1 MVLNTSP
8 VRLSKWGGLLPWVLV
23 SSHQLL
29 VKPGKIFVFLPTS
42 GKEVSMLALVAYI
55 FLSTP
60 RSPNV
65 WGRATP
71 SPVSPVT
78 CTWSAWSWRRLY
90 LMSSTSE
97 GGSSTPPRTPRD
109 ALEYWQP
116 SPYLRWTFHSGLLCW
131 TVFVF
136 CFFFFSLKGKVT
148 LKVTVFCY
156 LRMVTVWQLEVSLL
170 FPW

>member
-1 MVLNTSP
+1 MVLYASP

-29 VKPGKIFVFLPTS
+29 VKPGNKFVFLPTS
-42 GKEVSMLALVAYI
+42 GKEVNTLALVAYI

-60 RSPNV
+60 RFQNV

-71 SPVSPVT
+71 GLVSPVT
-78 CTWSAWSWRRLY
+78 CTWSEWSWRHLY

-97 GGSSTPPRTPRD
+97 GGSSTPLRTPQD

-131 TVFVF
+131 TVF
-136 CFFFFSLKGKVT
+136 FFFFFKGKVT

-156 LRMVTVWQLEVSLL
+156 LKMVTILHLEVSLL